1 MKRRRFLTTST
12 LTTAASLLGDPS
24 ALLAAGKQKQTTFP
38 ISACDWSINCRHKL
52 GAFDF
57 AKSIGLQ
64 GVEVS
69 FGEPGVEN
77 DLREE
82 KIRTAYLAE
91 SKKTG
96 VAISS
101 LAMGVLNQIPFSTD
115 PRTEQWV
122 ADCIEV
128 MPKIGVRNVLLAF
141 FGKGDIKD
149 APGLQDKTIARLKRL
164 APKAQDA
171 GVVLG
176 IESWL
181 DADAHL
187 RILAAV
193 DSPAVKVYYD
203 VANMTQSG
211 YDIHAEIPKL
221 GRERIC
227 QFHMKENGYLLGEG
241 KIDFPRLAKTIGQI
255 NYDKW
260 IVIESAHPKGSDLG
274 EAYRHNRQYLRS
286 LFPG

>member
-1 MKRRRFLTTST
+1 MKRRHFLATST
-12 LTTAASLLGDPS
+12 LTATSSLLGDPS
-24 ALLAAGKQKQTTFP
+24 ALLAAGNQQPAFP

-52 GAFDF
+52 DAFAF
-57 AKSIGLQ
+57 AQSLGLQ

-82 KIRTAYLAE
+82 KVRAAYLEE

-96 VAISS
+96 VTISS
-101 LAMGVLNQIPFSTD
+101 LAMGILNQNPFSTD
-115 PRTEQWV
+115 PQTEQWV

-128 MPKIGVRNVLLAF
+128 MPRIGVTTVLLAF
-141 FGKGDIKD
+141 FGKGDIKG
-149 APGLQDKTIARLKRL
+149 APELQDKTIARLKRL
-164 APKAQDA
+164 APKAEDA

-181 DADAHL
+181 DAAAHI
-187 RILAAV
+187 RILDAV

-203 VANMTQSG
+203 VANMSKAG
-211 YDIHAEIPKL
+211 YDIHAEIPQL

-227 QFHMKENGYLLGEG
+227 QFHMKENGYLLGKG
-241 KIDFPRLAKTIGQI
+241 KINFPRLKKTIDRI
-255 NYDKW
+255 HYDKW
-260 IVIESAHPKGSDLG
+260 IVIESARPKGSDLG

-286 LFPG
+286 IFTG

>member
-1 MKRRRFLTTST
+1 MKRRHFLTAST
-12 LTTAASLLGDPS
+12 AITASSLLGDPS
-24 ALLAAGKQKQTTFP
+24 ALLAAGKQKQPAFP

-52 GAFDF
+52 DAFAF
-57 AKSIGLQ
+57 AKSLGLQ

-82 KIRTAYLAE
+82 KVRAAYLAQ
-91 SKKTG
+91 SQQTG

-101 LAMGVLNQIPFSTD
+101 LAMGILNQIPFSTD
-115 PRTEQWV
+115 PRTGQWV

-128 MPKIGVRNVLLAF
+128 MPKVGVTNVLLAF
-141 FGKGDIKD
+141 FSKGDIKD
-149 APGLQDKTIARLKRL
+149 APELQDKVIARLKRL
-164 APKAQDA
+164 TPKAEDA

-181 DADAHL
+181 DADDHI
-187 RILAAV
+187 RILDAV

-211 YDIHAEIPKL
+211 YDIYAEIPKL

-227 QFHMKENGYLLGEG
+227 QFHMKENGFLLGEG
-241 KIDFPRLAKTIGQI
+241 KIDFPKLKKTINQI
-255 NYDKW
+255 AYDQW

-274 EAYRHNRQYLRS
+274 EAYRHNQQYLRS
-286 LFPG
+286 LFPR